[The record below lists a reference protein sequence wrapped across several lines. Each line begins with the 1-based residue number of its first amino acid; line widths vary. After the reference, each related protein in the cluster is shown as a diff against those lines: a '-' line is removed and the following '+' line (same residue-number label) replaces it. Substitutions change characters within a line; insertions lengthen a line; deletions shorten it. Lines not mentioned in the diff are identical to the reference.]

1 MSALEQTKQ
10 MLQAYGHLAIDV
22 ADKGGWALAEV
33 HTKDGKSAM
42 VVATTPHET
51 KLLLAFAARRA
62 AVAEKR
68 LAKGGA

>member
-1 MSALEQTKQ
+1 MTPLEQTKA
-10 MLQAYGHLAIDV
+10 MLQMYGNRAIDV

-33 HTKDGKSAM
+33 HTNDGKSAM

-62 AVAEKR
+62 GVAAKR
-68 LAKGGA
+68 AAKGGA